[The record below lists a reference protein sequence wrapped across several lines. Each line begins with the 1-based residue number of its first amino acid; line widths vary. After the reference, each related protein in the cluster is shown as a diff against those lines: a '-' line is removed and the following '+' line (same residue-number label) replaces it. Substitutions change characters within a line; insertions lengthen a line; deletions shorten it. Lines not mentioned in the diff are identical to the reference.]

1 MTYTKEQQRKNRK
14 KWVKALQSGKY
25 TKGVGFL
32 SKDNKFCCL
41 GVACEVGIEAGLRI
55 RKGIDDL
62 NEATSYNTK
71 ISHLPQNVM
80 DWLGLKTGDGNFFN
94 KRGATQSLV
103 GLNDMRQYPFYKI
116 AQVILE
122 EPPGLVR

>member
-55 RKGIDDL
+55 RKGADDL
-62 NEATSYNTK
+62 NEATSYNSQ
-71 ISHLPQNVM
+71 ISNLPKNVTG
-80 DWLGLKTGDGNFFN
+80 WLGLKTAYGYFLN
-94 KRGATQSLV
+94 KRGETQSLIAM
-103 GLNDMRQYPFYKI
+103 NDSGRYSFEKI